1 MNPHWLRVLAL
12 TLLWATGLL
21 TIGCGRP
28 QADRPVIR
36 QESFRQDRG
45 AENRL
50 RLDARVSGGRL
61 TLDRSDPGLLYNL
74 DLRWDAANMSR
85 RVDFTS
91 GDTASLVF
99 TLQGKMPSDDTVH
112 SILSLAPDIP
122 LELMV
127 DTGAGETHLDLT
139 GLNVD
144 RVNLTHGVGKLKVTI
159 DEPQETVCR
168 SMDIACGVGEMELR
182 DLGNLMPETI
192 DIKGGLGRA
201 WLSFEGVR
209 PGRPQAHLIVGI
221 GNLDIE
227 LPADFGVRVLTVGNV
242 PDSLCIPMEHF
253 ERRAGA
259 YVNPA
264 YRDARQVV
272 ELSMKPG
279 LGNATLKIRD

>member
-1 MNPHWLRVLAL
+1 MNPHWLRALAI
-12 TLLWATGLL
+12 TLLGATGLL

-28 QADRPVIR
+28 QADHPVLR
-36 QESFRQDRG
+36 QESFRQNRG
-45 AENRL
+45 AESRL
-50 RLDARVSGGRL
+50 RLDARVSSGRL
-61 TLDRSDPGLLYNL
+61 TLDRSDPGVLYNL

-85 RVDFTS
+85 RVDFTP
-91 GDTASLVF
+91 GDAAGLVF
-99 TLQGKMPSDDTVH
+99 ALQGEMPSEDKVH
-112 SILSLAPDIP
+112 AILSLAPDVP
-122 LELMV
+122 LELTV

-144 RVNLTHGVGKLKVTI
+144 RVSITHGVGRLKVTI
-159 DEPQETVCR
+159 DESQETVCR

-182 DLGNLMPETI
+182 GLGNLMPETI

-201 WLSFEGVR
+201 WLGFDGVR
-209 PGRPQAHLIVGI
+209 PGRTQARMVVGI

-227 LPADFGVRVLTVGNV
+227 LPADFGVRVLTAGDAS
-242 PDSLCIPMEHF
+242 DSLCIPMEHF